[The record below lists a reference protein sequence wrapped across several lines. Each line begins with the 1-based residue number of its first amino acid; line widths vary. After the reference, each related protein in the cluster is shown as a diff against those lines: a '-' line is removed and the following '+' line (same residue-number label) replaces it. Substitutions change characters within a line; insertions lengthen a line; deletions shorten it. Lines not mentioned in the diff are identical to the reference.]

1 MVAVQW
7 GKILEESKKMPGF
20 TPVPDGDYAVKI
32 TECEVKTTGKGE
44 TMFRYKAQITE
55 GPHRNRTLFG
65 NLVVPGVAAEK
76 FEQRA
81 GFFVRDC
88 RALGFPDS
96 YLATE
101 PEPMAMAKDMVGKTF
116 TAAVVIED
124 YKGQPKNNLKR
135 IKPAGLPGG
144 GGAVGA
150 PAGYSAAPTYSA
162 PPAAA
167 VPPAPT
173 GSGMDEFAPAAQP
186 APAAAPP
193 EPPAAPPTPPQSSG
207 TVPPLPPSP
216 FA

>member
-144 GGAVGA
+144 GAVGA